1 MRAGGH
7 VDRVEPDREHP
18 MTSPSQG
25 TSSLPDD
32 ADGDLLRDKCGV
44 FGVFG
49 HPDAAAFTALG
60 LHALQHRGQEA
71 AGIVTFD
78 GRHFHS
84 ERRMGLRPP
93 GYAIFGPIQ
102 LAWLFLFLGVTT
114 PLISLS
120 DGLWLLAAI
129 SVLPAVAATWLGWR
143 ALHQLSR
150 RWLVFVPAG
159 FVIHDP
165 LLLGESI
172 LLRRTTVTSLG
183 PANKS
188 DLERGCDLSADAA
201 GLSLKV
207 VLTEPVDF
215 AQRKKRDLIV
225 TEADV
230 IVFNPT
236 LPGAV
241 LREARTRAI
250 TIGAAAAS

>member
-1 MRAGGH
+1 MRVQIELKDGRQLVETV
-7 VDRVEPDREHP
+7 VD
-18 MTSPSQG
+18 G
-25 TSSLPDD
+25 SS
-32 ADGDLLRDKCGV
+32 
-44 FGVFG
+44 
-49 HPDAAAFTALG
+49 
-60 LHALQHRGQEA
+60 ALQRQP
-71 AGIVTFD
+71 AGLFLW
-78 GRHFHS
+78 GRW
-84 ERRMGLRPP
+84 RRRRWRRR
-93 GYAIFGPIQ
+93 
-102 LAWLFLFLGVTT
+102 WLWLLLFLGVTT

-188 DLERGCDLSADAA
+188 DLERGFDLSADAA

-215 AQRKKRDLIV
+215 ARRKKRDLIV

-250 TIGAAAAS
+250 TIEAATSS